1 MTLVSAVNDP
11 VPVTVEADGI
21 DRFSP
26 DAEAAGYFCTLEALQ
41 NVAKYAKASTAT
53 VHLHQENGELAFD
66 ITDDGIGF
74 DPVAKGYGTGMQGM
88 ADRLAALG
96 GELTVRSSLGAGT
109 TVRGSVPVRI
119 ASLDAVSAAP

>member
-1 MTLVSAVNDP
+1 MS
-11 VPVTVEADGI
+11 VEADGI
-21 DRFSP
+21 GRFSQ
-26 DAEAAGYFCTLEALQ
+26 DAEAAVYFCILEALQ

-96 GELTVRSSLGAGT
+96 GELIVTSSPGAGT
-109 TVRGSVPVRI
+109 TVSGRVPVRVP
-119 ASLDAVSAAP
+119 ALDAAAAAP